1 MRLGPAI
8 VFNRVGAARKAN
20 GLTIGPVNLRV
31 KGKVGSSPFRLGW
44 VNPPLLVANLKGGRS
59 RLAVFIENFELD
71 LVGRQA
77 GKEKVRFI
85 AEAEVLRALAYV
97 KLELCLPFPTIP
109 AVEREVVFEFQPPE
123 LA

>member
-1 MRLGPAI
+1 MGKPAPAG
-8 VFNRVGAARKAN
+8 RE
-20 GLTIGPVNLRV
+20 
-31 KGKVGSSPFRLGW
+31 SQ
-44 VNPPLLVANLKGGRS
+44 GGRS
-59 RLAVFIENFELD
+59 RFAVFIENFELD

-109 AVEREVVFEFQPPE
+109 AVEREEAVFEFQPTKSWSE
-123 LA
+123 RLLVEG